1 MSKSQ
6 GSTFLFMP
14 VVDHL
19 GKKVVLF
26 PLGMPKFV
34 CELAMDNGM
43 KQIWIRLWQSLK
55 ETFSFSHW
63 LLFTFRAM
71 SV

>member
-1 MSKSQ
+1 
-6 GSTFLFMP
+6 
-14 VVDHL
+14 
-19 GKKVVLF
+19 
-26 PLGMPKFV
+26 
-34 CELAMDNGM
+34 M
-43 KQIWIRLWQSLK
+43 KQIWICLWQSLE